1 MLLLAVVVTIFSK
14 EFDHRQH
21 ACMYVC
27 MYVLAHIYICV
38 SRLERERQVGAHER
52 LLITACRDEEATNL
66 ITSIAF

>member
-1 MLLLAVVVTIFSK
+1 MLV
-14 EFDHRQH
+14 
-21 ACMYVC
+21 CMYVC
-27 MYVLAHIYICV
+27 MYVLVCV